1 MYVFSFFFLKTFF
14 FIDKGQYTMSL
25 ELKKT
30 VAAAVVGLG
39 FLGLA
44 LPSYA
49 EEAAA
54 PAAEQAAPVAETA
67 APAAEQA
74 APAADAAAPAAEK
87 AAPAAET
94 AAPAAE
100 QAAPAA
106 EAAAK

>member
-1 MYVFSFFFLKTFF
+1 
-14 FIDKGQYTMSL
+14 MSL

-54 PAAEQAAPVAETA
+54 PA
-67 APAAEQA
+67 PAAEKA
-74 APAADAAAPAAEK
+74 VPAAETAAPAAEK
-87 AAPAAET
+87 AAPAAD
-94 AAPAAE
+94 
-100 QAAPAA
+100 
-106 EAAAK
+106 AAAK

>member
-1 MYVFSFFFLKTFF
+1 
-14 FIDKGQYTMSL
+14 MSI

-54 PAAEQAAPVAETA
+54 PA
-67 APAAEQA
+67 PAAEQA
-74 APAADAAAPAAEK
+74 APAADAAAN
-87 AAPAAET
+87 
-94 AAPAAE
+94 
-100 QAAPAA
+100 
-106 EAAAK
+106 

>member
-1 MYVFSFFFLKTFF
+1 
-14 FIDKGQYTMSL
+14 MSIQ
-25 ELKKT
+25 LKKT
-30 VAAAVVGLG
+30 IAAAVVGLG

-54 PAAEQAAPVAETA
+54 PAAEQAAP
-67 APAAEQA
+67 AAEA
-74 APAADAAAPAAEK
+74 
-87 AAPAAET
+87 

-106 EAAAK
+106 EAAAPAADAAAK